1 MVEEAAVM
9 VVAAAVM
16 VVVVAA
22 ADMVAVVVGA
32 AIRATIVDKRAT
44 CRANAPS
51 RAVAVVVSICLLCSH
66 IQTHFFFHLQVAV
79 VVVAEAVRA
88 TTAARKATCHAT
100 VRRRVR
106 AVVAVSSS

>member
-1 MVEEAAVM
+1 MSRECPQPRGGGRGEHL
-9 VVAAAVM
+9 
-16 VVVVAA
+16 
-22 ADMVAVVVGA
+22 
-32 AIRATIVDKRAT
+32 
-44 CRANAPS
+44 PS
-51 RAVAVVVSICLLCSH
+51 LLAHTNS
-66 IQTHFFFHLQVAV
+66 FFFHLQVAV